1 MDLRGRYRLT
11 AWLSPAFPTGGYAY
25 SHGLEH
31 AVEAGLVHDC
41 ATLREWITGILEF
54 GAGWTDALFF
64 CAAHRARPAE
74 VDGLAD
80 LAAAMKGTRELRA
93 GACCRGQGFKR
104 CRSGRLGGRP
114 NVIRRAGTSPRWHSD
129 TQWRGPGLT
138 EFHWRAASRP
148 TFRPSAGFVSAGLR
162 LVPLGHTDGQRV
174 LAALEGIVVGSAAR
188 ARCTPFAELGAAAPM
203 VDWASMRHETQHTR
217 LFRS

>member
-1 MDLRGRYRLT
+1 MDLRARYRLT
-11 AWLSPAFPTGGYAY
+11 AWLSPAFPTGGYTY

-31 AVEAGLVHDC
+31 AVEAGLVRDR
-41 ATLREWITGILEF
+41 ATLRAWIAGILEF

-74 VDGLAD
+74 VDDLAE

-93 GACCRGQGFKR
+93 ESLLQGKAFDTAVAAAWEPDGGERALDDRPLAYPIAVARAC
-104 CRSGRLGGRP
+104 
-114 NVIRRAGTSPRWHSD
+114 RRHGVPLAEALPAYLQATVAG
-129 TQWRGPGLT
+129 L
-138 EFHWRAASRP
+138 
-148 TFRPSAGFVSAGLR
+148 VSAGLR

-174 LAALEGIVVGSAAR
+174 LASLEEVVVGAAAR
-188 ARCTPFAELGAAAPM
+188 ARCTPFAELGSASPM

>member
-74 VDGLAD
+74 VDGLAN

-93 GACCRGQGFKR
+93 ESLLQGKAFSAAVAAAWESADVSRRLDGPPLAHPIAVARACRHHGIPLAEALPAYLQAM
-104 CRSGRLGGRP
+104 
-114 NVIRRAGTSPRWHSD
+114 V
-129 TQWRGPGLT
+129 
-138 EFHWRAASRP
+138 
-148 TFRPSAGFVSAGLR
+148 AGFVSAGLR

-174 LAALEGIVVGSAAR
+174 LAALEEIVVGSAAR

>member
-64 CAAHRARPAE
+64 CAAHRAHAAE
-74 VDGLAD
+74 VDDLAD

-93 GACCRGQGFKR
+93 ESLLQGKAFSATVAATWEPTGA
-104 CRSGRLGGRP
+104 
-114 NVIRRAGTSPRWHSD
+114 D
-129 TQWRGPGLT
+129 RGPDEPPLAHPIAVARACRRHGIPLAEALPAYLQATVAGL
-138 EFHWRAASRP
+138 
-148 TFRPSAGFVSAGLR
+148 VSAGLR

-174 LAALEGIVVGSAAR
+174 LAALEEVVVGLAAR
-188 ARCTPFAELGAAAPM
+188 AQHTPFAELGAAAPM

>member
-1 MDLRGRYRLT
+1 MDFRGRYRLT

-64 CAAHRARPAE
+64 CAAHRARSAE

-93 GACCRGQGFKR
+93 ESLLQGKAFSVAVAAAWEPVGADREPDASPLAHPIAVARACRHHGIPLVEALPAYLQAM
-104 CRSGRLGGRP
+104 
-114 NVIRRAGTSPRWHSD
+114 V
-129 TQWRGPGLT
+129 
-138 EFHWRAASRP
+138 
-148 TFRPSAGFVSAGLR
+148 AGFVSAGLR

-174 LAALEGIVVGSAAR
+174 LAALEEIVVGSAAR